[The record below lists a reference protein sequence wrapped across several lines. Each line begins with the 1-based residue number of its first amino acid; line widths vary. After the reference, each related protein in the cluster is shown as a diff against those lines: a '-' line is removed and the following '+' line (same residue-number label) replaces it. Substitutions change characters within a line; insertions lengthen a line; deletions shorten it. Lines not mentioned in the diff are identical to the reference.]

1 MSIQCSAWSAQL
13 EDYIQVDSESIGTDL
28 PQKLMPSA
36 DRKANDWGTFLGA
49 NLALEAQIG
58 ILPNEYPLTF
68 NVDFYMSTLA
78 HTP

>member
-1 MSIQCSAWSAQL
+1 
-13 EDYIQVDSESIGTDL
+13 
-28 PQKLMPSA
+28 MPSA